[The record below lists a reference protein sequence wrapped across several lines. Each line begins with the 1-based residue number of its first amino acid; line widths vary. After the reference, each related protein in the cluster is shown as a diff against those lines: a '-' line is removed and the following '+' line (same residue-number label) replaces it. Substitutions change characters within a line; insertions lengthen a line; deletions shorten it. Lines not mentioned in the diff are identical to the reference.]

1 MRDSI
6 GLGKLR
12 AMERQ
17 AAGGISRRDFMK
29 FCAAVSAAMGAGT
42 IMSPEAVAAALTSK
56 KRPTVVFLQNSECT
70 GCAEALLRTVE
81 PYIDELILGMISLD
95 YIETL
100 QAAAGE
106 RAEEALHEAVSKGDY
121 ICVVEGA
128 IPTGNKGVY
137 GKIAGKTMYDLTKDV
152 VTKAKAVISIGNCA
166 SFGNVPAAKPN
177 PTGAM
182 GVNEAYASLGV
193 KAINIAG
200 CPPNPINFVGTVVY
214 FLEKGS
220 IPELDENN
228 RPLMFYGKTV
238 HEQCPRLKFFEEDKF
253 APSFDSEEARQGYCL
268 YQLGCKGPY
277 TYNNCPTA
285 KFNQVNW
292 PVQAGHPCIGCSEP
306 GFWDELSPF
315 YESM

>member
-6 GLGKLR
+6 GHGKLR

-42 IMSPEAVAAALTSK
+42 IMSPEAIAAALTDK
-56 KRPTVVFLQNSECT
+56 KRPSVVYLHNAECT
-70 GCAEALLRTVE
+70 GCSEAVLRTVE
-81 PYIDELILGMISLD
+81 PYIDELILDIISLD
-95 YIETL
+95 YHETL
-100 QAAAGE
+100 MAAAGE
-106 RAEEALHEAVSKGDY
+106 RAEEALHDAVKQGEY
-121 ICVVEGA
+121 ICVIEGA
-128 IPTGNKGVY
+128 IPMAQNGIY
-137 GKIAGKTMYDLTKDV
+137 GKIAGRTMYDICKDIAP
-152 VTKAKAVISIGNCA
+152 KAKAVIAIGNCA
-166 SFGNVPAAKPN
+166 TFGNIQAAKPN
-177 PTGAM
+177 PTGAK
-182 GVNEAYASLGV
+182 GVNEALGNLGV

-200 CPPNPINFVGTVVY
+200 CPPNPINFVGTVVH
-214 FLEKGS
+214 LLQKGM
-220 IPELDENN
+220 PELDELS

-306 GFWDELSPF
+306 NFWDELSPF

>member
-6 GLGKLR
+6 GHGKLR

-42 IMSPEAVAAALTSK
+42 IMSPEAIAAALTDK
-56 KRPTVVFLQNSECT
+56 KRPSVVYLHNAECT
-70 GCAEALLRTVE
+70 GCSEAVLRTVE
-81 PYIDELILGMISLD
+81 PYIDELILDIISLD
-95 YIETL
+95 YHETL
-100 QAAAGE
+100 MAAAGE
-106 RAEEALHEAVSKGDY
+106 RAEEALHDAVKKGEY
-121 ICVVEGA
+121 ICVIEGA
-128 IPTGNKGVY
+128 IPMAENGIY
-137 GKIAGKTMYDLTKDV
+137 GKIAGRTMYDICKGIAP
-152 VTKAKAVISIGNCA
+152 KAKAVIAIGNCA
-166 SFGNVPAAKPN
+166 TFGNIQAARPN
-177 PTGAM
+177 PTGAQ
-182 GVNEAYASLGV
+182 GVNEALGNLGV

-200 CPPNPINFVGTVVY
+200 CPPNPINFVGTVVH
-214 FLEKGS
+214 LLQKGM
-220 IPELDENN
+220 PELDELN

-306 GFWDELSPF
+306 AFWDELSPF